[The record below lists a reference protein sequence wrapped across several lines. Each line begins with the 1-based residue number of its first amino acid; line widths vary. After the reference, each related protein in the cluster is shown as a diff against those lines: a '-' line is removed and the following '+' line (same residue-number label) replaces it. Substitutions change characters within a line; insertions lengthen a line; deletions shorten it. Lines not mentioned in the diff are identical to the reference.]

1 MQLTSW
7 LRTPVSRCVTSVF
20 MHRVPACLPVLVVT
34 DASLCVSS
42 NVLQQDHHKVLTPYP
57 NIPTGFDHRGAT
69 TSDIKADELPGL
81 TLTHKRG
88 LESGLF
94 RVQHPLLVTDNGN
107 YAINFSVATKDN
119 RGKHK
124 FLIQV
129 RMPTESWRNI
139 LSGTRGMES
148 PFVGEEV
155 KQSKPPILHCVNA
168 K

>member
-1 MQLTSW
+1 MQLTNW

-34 DASLCVSS
+34 DARLCVSS